1 MILSIVLLMLNFSG
15 SAFWTAPIKNIVRKG
30 DMPELPAS
38 VKEKAVFAI
47 VPTTTS
53 MIMIVVLCDDG
64 VLMLDAVCSLWDV

>member
-1 MILSIVLLMLNFSG
+1 
-15 SAFWTAPIKNIVRKG
+15 VRKG